1 MVKSWE
7 NNCKLAPDWLHRSEQ
22 PIRSQASKLTQ
33 LLTMTTTHKFPLQ
46 GTPETDPASRNDMPL
61 AADSQHTCFKI
72 KITLIPPTKVQSRRS
87 SSDRLE
93 NQEGILDAD
102 ISDDDDTDRVC
113 EQVRHGWEGYNLF
126 GPPPIIS
133 LCNRYRTGHIE
144 K

>member
-1 MVKSWE
+1 
-7 NNCKLAPDWLHRSEQ
+7 
-22 PIRSQASKLTQ
+22 
-33 LLTMTTTHKFPLQ
+33 MTAIYKFPLQ
-46 GTPETDPASRNDMPL
+46 GTPVTAETDPASRNDMPP
-61 AADSQHTCFKI
+61 AVSQHTCFKI
-72 KITLIPPTKVQSRRS
+72 IITLIPPTKVQSRRS

-126 GPPPIIS
+126 APPPIIS